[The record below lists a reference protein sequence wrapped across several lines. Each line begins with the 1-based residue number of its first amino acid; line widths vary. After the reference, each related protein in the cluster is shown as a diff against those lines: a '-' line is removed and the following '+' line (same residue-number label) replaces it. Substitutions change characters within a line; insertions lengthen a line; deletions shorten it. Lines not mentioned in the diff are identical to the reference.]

1 MSERIGRAV
10 QSYRRA
16 RGLTQEELAA
26 RAATCVGTVS
36 LIERGRTNAN
46 RHTLLRIARALRVKV
61 RELEQFEAER
71 TEGESSAA

>member
-1 MSERIGRAV
+1 MRETIGRAV

-16 RGLTQEELAA
+16 RGLTQEQLAA

-61 RELEQFEAER
+61 RELKTFVER
-71 TEGESSAA
+71 NEGESSAA